1 MSKLRACCFFTAALA
16 VCLFAGAASAQLPKA
31 DGYRGIWYANQPTKD
46 EYAYKYS
53 GGLGTY
59 CMKHIPMA
67 IYAPAVNKTFFV
79 YGGTVP
85 GNKTLL
91 EMVSYYDHATGMVP
105 KPTILMDKKT
115 TDAHDNP
122 VLAIDDAGFVWVF
135 LSAHGTSRPA
145 YILKSKKPYDI
156 DDFEQVLDRNFSY
169 PQPWFIKGKG
179 FVFMHTRYSPGRAMY
194 VMTSPDGVT
203 WSEGK
208 CLSYIGEGHYQV
220 SGAYGEKVGTAFD
233 QHPKGKGLNFRTNL
247 YYMESADLGATWR
260 TIRGETLETPLK
272 DVATPALVHDYAAEG
287 LLVYVKDLNWDSE
300 GRPAALFVT
309 SKGWEPGPE
318 NGPYTWRVAHWTGDA
333 WDINAITE
341 SDHNYDSG
349 SLYIESDG
357 TWRVIGPTEKGPQA
371 FNPGGEIA
379 IWMSHDAGK
388 KWERVRQITHDS
400 AFNHSHVRRPVNANP
415 EFYGYWA
422 DGDCRKLS
430 ESHLYF
436 CDKEGT
442 KVMQLPFTMESD
454 FAKPSLV
461 K

>member
-1 MSKLRACCFFTAALA
+1 MSKLRACHLLAAVVA
-16 VCLFAGAASAQLPKA
+16 VCLSAGTASAQLAKA
-31 DGYRGIWYANQPTKD
+31 DGYRGIWYSNQPTKN
-46 EYAYKYS
+46 EYAFKYS

-67 IYAPAVNKTFFV
+67 VYAPAVKKTFFV
-79 YGGTVP
+79 YGGTTR
-85 GNKTLL
+85 GNTTLL

-122 VLAIDDAGFVWVF
+122 VLAIDDAGYVWVF

-156 DDFEQVLDRNFSY
+156 DDFEQVYEKNFSY
-169 PQPWFIKGKG
+169 PQPWHIQGKG

-208 CLSYIGEGHYQV
+208 CLAYIGEGHYQV
-220 SGAYGEKVGTAFD
+220 SGAFGEKVGAAFD

-318 NGPYTWRVAHWTGDA
+318 NGPYTWRVAHWTGGA

-349 SLYIESDG
+349 SLYTESDG

-379 IWMSHDAGK
+379 IWTSHDAGK

-442 KVMQLPFTMESD
+442 KVMQLPFMMESD
-454 FAKPSLV
+454 FAKPILV